1 MERER
6 LDEPGYEKMQFSL
19 CNTLKI
25 IKGEKKINQLVLS
38 VLGLLILISFSIVS
52 CKKEAISFTPEE
64 REEVDKL
71 VLSTHSV
78 DSLILLQK
86 KLESEGNKLGS
97 IVALREL
104 GKALRRESRFDEAL
118 SAHSEGL
125 RQAEAIGDTLEWIQA
140 LNNTGTDY
148 RRMGVL
154 DVAQEYHYSAWILGK
169 ECSDTSFT
177 AKKSQVVSLN
187 GLGNIYMTL
196 GNYECADSVLR
207 LALAGERALQSAV
220 GQAINYSNL
229 GSIFERRGETDSAL
243 LYYQK
248 SMALNKEVNNE
259 LGISLCHTYFG
270 ALYEKT
276 QQYEK
281 AMEEYEAAYELMKDS
296 KDEWHAIN
304 SLIAL
309 ASICHATGKEE
320 KEMEFL
326 SKAKAMADRIKSP
339 EHQARIHT
347 LYYKHYKHAGDY
359 RSALTSYE
367 QAVAM
372 QDSVLDMEKMNRIQN
387 TSLKIERN
395 RQTRQMGEARQKLEQ
410 ERTMRYVGFAILGLI
425 LLILAGLL
433 AMLLYTNR
441 LRRRNHLTLKRIS
454 ALREVFFT
462 NITHEFRTPLTVILG
477 LSHDLQE
484 CADSPTEITEK
495 AKVIERQGNG
505 LLTLINQLLDISK
518 IKSSVGNPDWR
529 CGNISAFLSMIAE
542 SYHDFALSRNIDLQ
556 FFSKDDDVEM
566 DFVPDYVVKVMNNLL
581 SNAFKFTPEYGKVSV
596 VVWREGDL
604 LQIEVSDTGKGID
617 PEALAYIFEPFYQ
630 AESDVYHIGTGV
642 GLALVKQ
649 IMDAI
654 DGKITVE
661 SAQGKGTTFYIS
673 VPIHNYCQQPLSDE
687 MEYNQ
692 PFLPEGTEPLEDS
705 APEDSRCHLLIVEDN
720 RDIAAYIGS
729 QLANHYAISYAV
741 NGLEGLEK
749 AQELVPDLIITD
761 LMMPEMDGLE
771 LCRQVRK
778 NEIISH
784 IPIIV
789 VTAKISEEER
799 IKGIEAG
806 ADAYLAKPFNS
817 DELRTRVEKLLEG
830 RRLLQEKFMQTVIE
844 SKENR
849 EEEATQPDESDLR
862 FLTKITD
869 TVYLQLNRHKEV
881 NVSLIASNMCMSS
894 SQFYR
899 KLVALT
905 GYTPAAYIQRIKI
918 KKAKILLDGDPNISF
933 SEVADQCGFNNY
945 SNFVRAFK
953 NVCGITPTDY
963 KKDVNSSL

>member
-1 MERER
+1 MNNVFVYCEIEGTTVQEVSQELLTKGRKLANQLGVE
-6 LDEPGYEKMQFSL
+6 LHAIAAGAG
-19 CNTLKI
+19 
-25 IKGEKKINQLVLS
+25 IKGHVEEQ
-38 VLGLLILISFSIVS
+38 IL
-52 CKKEAISFTPEE
+52 PYG
-64 REEVDKL
+64 VDKL
-71 VLSTHSV
+71 FVFDGAGLFPYTSAPHTDILVHLFKEEQPQICLLGATVIGRDLGPRVSS
-78 DSLILLQK
+78 SLTSGLTADCTQLEIGDYDEKKTGKHYANLLYQIRPAFG
-86 KLESEGNKLGS
+86 GN
-97 IVALREL
+97 IVATIVNPDHRPQMATVRS
-104 GKALRRESRFDEAL
+104 GVMQKALYS
-118 SAHSEGL
+118 G
-125 RQAEAIGDTLEWIQA
+125 QAKGEVV
-140 LNNTGTDY
+140 Y
-148 RRMGVL
+148 P
-154 DVAQEYHYSAWILGK
+154 DVAK
-169 ECSDTSFT
+169 
-177 AKKSQVVSLN
+177 
-187 GLGNIYMTL
+187 
-196 GNYECADSVLR
+196 
-207 LALAGERALQSAV
+207 
-220 GQAINYSNL
+220 
-229 GSIFERRGETDSAL
+229 
-243 LYYQK
+243 
-248 SMALNKEVNNE
+248 
-259 LGISLCHTYFG
+259 
-270 ALYEKT
+270 
-276 QQYEK
+276 
-281 AMEEYEAAYELMKDS
+281 
-296 KDEWHAIN
+296 
-304 SLIAL
+304 
-309 ASICHATGKEE
+309 
-320 KEMEFL
+320 
-326 SKAKAMADRIKSP
+326 
-339 EHQARIHT
+339 
-347 LYYKHYKHAGDY
+347 
-359 RSALTSYE
+359 
-367 QAVAM
+367 
-372 QDSVLDMEKMNRIQN
+372 
-387 TSLKIERN
+387 
-395 RQTRQMGEARQKLEQ
+395 
-410 ERTMRYVGFAILGLI
+410 YV
-425 LLILAGLL
+425 
-433 AMLLYTNR
+433 
-441 LRRRNHLTLKRIS
+441 
-454 ALREVFFT
+454 
-462 NITHEFRTPLTVILG
+462 P
-477 LSHDLQE
+477 
-484 CADSPTEITEK
+484 
-495 AKVIERQGNG
+495 
-505 LLTLINQLLDISK
+505 
-518 IKSSVGNPDWR
+518 
-529 CGNISAFLSMIAE
+529 AE
-542 SYHDFALSRNIDLQ
+542 
-556 FFSKDDDVEM
+556 
-566 DFVPDYVVKVMNNLL
+566 DYVVKVMNNLL

-654 DGKITVE
+654 DGKIRVE

-729 QLANHYAISYAV
+729 QLANHYAISYAA

-830 RRLLQEKFMQTVIE
+830 RRLLQEKFMQTMIE
-844 SKENR
+844 SKEGK